1 MTTVLITT
9 AIAPPDNM
17 PYLAMTDRATRLL
30 TTKAGIFFWAAFG
43 VKNIVIVDA
52 TNRNVL
58 SEEEVQLL
66 NEMNVNIEQLAFQ
79 QDDELIKIK
88 GKGYAEGSLI
98 LHAVENSEV
107 LAKTKEFYKCTGKVY
122 CRNFPQ
128 IQEAIKRQGL
138 STVFWME
145 SAHGP
150 NPTKIDTRFF
160 YTTAAFFKDVL
171 VHGYMSASD
180 TEKNFVES
188 SCAQVVEA
196 QCKNGELLRP
206 LLSGFS
212 GGLGRQYDEIYL
224 GDLDAAFPCWFQK
237 KNLVQ
242 KAIDKTLSFKALQK

>member
-17 PYLAMTDRATRLL
+17 AYLAMTNRATRLL
-30 TTKAGIFFWAAFG
+30 TTKAGIYFWAAFG

-52 TNRNVL
+52 TNRQVL
-58 SEEEVQLL
+58 SEEEVRLL
-66 NEMNVNIEQLAFQ
+66 NDMNVNIEQIAFQ
-79 QDDELIKIK
+79 QDDELIKLK

-98 LHAVENSEV
+98 LHAVENSAV

-128 IQEAIKRQGL
+128 IQEAIQRQAL

-150 NPTKIDTRFF
+150 NPAKIDTRFF
-160 YTTAAFFKDVL
+160 FTTTAFFRDVL

-188 SCAQVVEA
+188 SCAQVVQA
-196 QCKNGELLRP
+196 QCKNGELPRP

-224 GDLDAAFPCWFQK
+224 GDLDAAFPCWYQQ

-242 KAIDKTLSFKALQK
+242 KVIDKTRSLSR